1 MIFHEQS
8 LYNIYGY
15 LKEKLKILSL
25 NDIIEFEVVNPDVS
39 NEFSG
44 TVISISGKKYVYRP
58 FKVWVDMA
66 EILHCKMLMPK
77 DLGNNRILIRYKPL
91 NVTKSWHNHS
101 GVDISERYGVDS
113 DFSRIFKFEEPYF
126 LSGYIRSLEEITVK
140 KGMKIL
146 NLGINRGDEFEIF
159 SEFFKSKFDSLYFTG
174 IDHCSSAL
182 KFARKRFSPKNFNF
196 IDEDISNIDELDLEK
211 HDILISVGTLQSPDI
226 NGNDIFR
233 YVIQNVLKKS
243 GSVILGFPNSRYID
257 CEVVYGAKTKNYT
270 ESNLNLLIKDI
281 NFYKRYL
288 QQHGYK
294 VITFGKYYIFLV
306 AEKK

>member
-1 MIFHEQS
+1 MD
-8 LYNIYGY
+8 
-15 LKEKLKILSL
+15 
-25 NDIIEFEVVNPDVS
+25 DIIEFEVISPDIS

-44 TVISISGKKYVYRP
+44 TVINISGKKYIYRP
-58 FKVWVDMA
+58 FKVWVDLA

-91 NVTKSWHNHS
+91 NVSKSWHNHS

-146 NLGINRGDEFEIF
+146 NLGINRGDEFAVFADFFRPTSDNIF
-159 SEFFKSKFDSLYFTG
+159 FTG

-182 KFARKRFSPKNFNF
+182 RLAKKRFSSKNFDF
-196 IDEDISNIDELDLEK
+196 IEEDISKIADLDLEK

-226 NGNDIFR
+226 NGKEIFR
-233 YVIQNVLKKS
+233 YIIQNILKRS

-288 QQHGYK
+288 QQPDK
-294 VITFGKYYIFLV
+294 QLLQIFTQT
-306 AEKK
+306 

>member
-1 MIFHEQS
+1 MIFRQQS
-8 LYNIYGY
+8 LYHIYGF
-15 LKEKLKILSL
+15 LKEKLKVLTS
-25 NDIIEFEVVNPDVS
+25 NDIIEFEVINPDVS

-44 TVISISGKKYVYRP
+44 TLISISGKKYIYRP
-58 FKVWVDMA
+58 FKVWVDLA

-91 NVTKSWHNHS
+91 NISKSWHNHS
-101 GVDISERYGVDS
+101 GVDISERYGINS
-113 DFSRIFKFEEPYF
+113 DFARIFKFEEPYF

-159 SEFFKSKFDSLYFTG
+159 SEFFSSISDSLFFTG

-182 KFARKRFSPKNFNF
+182 KFAMKRFSSPQYDF
-196 IDEDISNIDELDLEK
+196 IEEDISKIAELNLEK

-226 NGNDIFR
+226 SGNDIFR
-233 YVIQNVLKKS
+233 YVVQNILKKS